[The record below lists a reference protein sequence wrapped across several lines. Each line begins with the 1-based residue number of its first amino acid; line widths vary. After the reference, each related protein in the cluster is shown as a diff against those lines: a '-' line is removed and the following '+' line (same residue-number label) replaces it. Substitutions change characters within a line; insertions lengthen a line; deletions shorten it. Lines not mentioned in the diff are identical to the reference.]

1 MAAYMIAEIEVKDR
15 EVYDDY
21 VKQVPDVVARYGGQ
35 YLVRVGRVV
44 PLAGGWNPER
54 IIVIE
59 FPSLEDAQRC
69 FYSEEYQRIA
79 PLREASTISRGVLI
93 ETAEPTVAQESE
105 QV

>member
-1 MAAYMIAEIEVKDR
+1 MTTYMIAEITVRDRPQYNSYVR
-15 EVYDDY
+15 EVAE
-21 VKQVPDVVARYGGQ
+21 VVSRHGGRYLIRG
-35 YLVRVGRVV
+35 GRVV
-44 PLAGGWNPER
+44 PLSGGWNPER

-69 FYSEEYQRIA
+69 FCSEEYQRIA

-93 ETAEPTVAQESE
+93 ETAESCVAQERE